1 MASNGMM
8 ARGHVRGGRAPQ
20 FLTFGLLIVICVLA
34 FNYWNVSSK
43 SKILQKQV
51 QEMTSTLEELA
62 MKKIHLEKRSEALQ
76 TQITET
82 NRKTMDLRGEKDK
95 CGIDLSNI
103 QLTTKELTESLDG
116 CEERRLFFEKSLD
129 VQSENA
135 SITVQLL
142 NECTRKLSIAVEEED
157 LINDKQREEVHQ
169 QNEEIIQLT
178 ANKEELAGN
187 LQKCE
192 EEKDE
197 VMNLAKNFKTQ
208 AATAQRDFL
217 QCKEGNLQCQNQLQ
231 QLMQQQQAVQQQP
244 GMQQQQQQQYQQQQL
259 PLNQSPGSQHEI
271 EPKSQSHNEQL
282 QGGQSQQQQQQQEQQ
297 LQQQQ
302 EQKQQQQE
310 QLQQLEQQK
319 QQQEKLQQLQQ
330 EEQQKQQ
337 QQGQKQQQP
346 QQQEQKQQQP
356 QQQEQ
361 KQQQHEQL
369 QQLEQQKQ
377 QQQEKLQQLQQ
388 QEQKQQQPQQQ
399 EQKQQQHEQLQQL
412 EQQKQQ
418 QQEKLQQL
426 QQEEQQKQQQEEL
439 QQRQQ
444 QQPGTDKE
452 HDKEQHGSEE
462 PQQEK
467 ANEDQNAQKK
477 EDFEGLVKDKQ
488 DSNQQQQIDGEQKLQ
503 KDEQQ
508 QNDDK
513 PRQDVE
519 GKIQESTTQ
528 QQESTTEQHENKQT
542 TEKVVQQQKT
552 TEEQK
557 DGGEQRVP
565 QEQDVQHQQ
574 QDGGRQQ
581 DETQLKE
588 QLQDEHKLQTEKVG
602 DGRESHQDVK
612 SGHHLQQETK
622 GKVGNGNQQY
632 VPVDQQQQY
641 VQQPNDLQQQQ
652 QQPID
657 VQQQQQQQQ
666 VEYGAANQQYIQQ
679 MKQKLEQ
686 QMLLQQQQQQLQQQQ
701 QAQQM
706 NQGEA
711 VIPQQNDNERGV
723 PLEVGDNKVV
733 EQGQQD
739 PGLPEREANEVN
751 QPVEVEGEGKDE
763 TLLQEENNAREEGG
777 EEDGGPAYRDD
788 QGEVE
793 DENKAME
800 EKELEAKRL
809 EIEEQRLAEGREED
823 PQAVTP
829 IATIKTPQDKAV
841 NPIGLKSPHHRGKPT
856 SQSGI
861 DVLRKED
868 NSETEKTELGLRYS
882 ETISEEA
889 RKQEDL
895 ELHRLG
901 ELEETL
907 DAIKEE
913 LSQESNKAVESLKED
928 AQEQGRAEILSDA
941 NEEHRIGRVI
951 PQVPVAVEGE
961 KSPSTSQENMID
973 TNISPVEAEHN
984 NEASSEKDAEKTVDD
999 DGKVP
1004 TQSQEALMGNQ
1015 QAEVEVDADDSN
1027 HRYRGVDAGQPDQQ
1041 EAQPQAD
1048 SEEGHQH
1055 RDENAEERLQDASK
1069 DAVHL
1074 PVNQDSPQGMEEM
1087 SEKISMLKKETEK
1100 EMMQKKET
1108 EQNETE
1114 DQLIRKDPENMET
1127 MTETQKSKLKE
1138 RTFP

>member
-1 MASNGMM
+1 MATNGM

-76 TQITET
+76 IQITET

-95 CGIDLSNI
+95 CDMDLGKI
-103 QLTTKELTESLDG
+103 QLTEKELTQSLDG
-116 CEERRLFFEKSLD
+116 CEERRVFIEKSLD

-135 SITVQLL
+135 SVTVQLL

-208 AATAQRDFL
+208 AATAQRDVL

-231 QLMQQQQAVQQQP
+231 QLVQQQQAVQQQP

-282 QGGQSQQQQQQQEQQ
+282 EGGQSQQQQQQQQEQKQ
-297 LQQQQ
+297 LDQQKLQRQQQELQQQQ
-302 EQKQQQQE
+302 
-310 QLQQLEQQK
+310 
-319 QQQEKLQQLQQ
+319 
-330 EEQQKQQ
+330 
-337 QQGQKQQQP
+337 P
-346 QQQEQKQQQP
+346 
-356 QQQEQ
+356 
-361 KQQQHEQL
+361 H
-369 QQLEQQKQ
+369 
-377 QQQEKLQQLQQ
+377 
-388 QEQKQQQPQQQ
+388 QQ

-426 QQEEQQKQQQEEL
+426 QQEEQQKQQQQEQKHQQTQQQKQKQQQHEQLQQLEQQKQQQQEKMQQLQQEEQQKQQQQEQKHQQTQQQKQKQQQHEQLQQLEQQKQQQQEKLQQLQQEEL

-528 QQESTTEQHENKQT
+528 QQESTTRQQENKQT

-552 TEEQK
+552 TEEPK
-557 DGGEQRVP
+557 DGGEQRVL
-565 QEQDVQHQQ
+565 QEQDVKHQQ

-588 QLQDEHKLQTEKVG
+588 QLQDEPKLQTEKVG
-602 DGRESHQDVK
+602 DSRDSHQDVK
-612 SGHHLQQETK
+612 SEHHLQQETD
-622 GKVGNGNQQY
+622 GKVGIGNQQY
-632 VPVDQQQQY
+632 VPVDPQQQY

-657 VQQQQQQQQ
+657 VQQQQQ

-686 QMLLQQQQQQLQQQQ
+686 QMLLQQQQQQQQ
-701 QAQQM
+701 QQM

-739 PGLPEREANEVN
+739 PGLPDREANEVN

-763 TLLQEENNAREEGG
+763 TLHQEENNAREEGG

-800 EKELEAKRL
+800 EKALEARRL
-809 EIEEQRLAEGREED
+809 EMEEQRLAEGREED
-823 PQAVTP
+823 HQAVTP

-841 NPIGLKSPHHRGKPT
+841 NPLGLKSPHHRGKPT
-856 SQSGI
+856 SQSRI

-868 NSETEKTELGLRYS
+868 DNETEKTELGLRDS

-895 ELHRLG
+895 ELRRQG
-901 ELEETL
+901 ELEEKL

-928 AQEQGRAEILSDA
+928 AQEQDRAKILSDA

-951 PQVPVAVEGE
+951 PQVPVDVEGE

-973 TNISPVEAEHN
+973 PIVSPEEAEHN
-984 NEASSEKDAEKTVDD
+984 NEALSEKDADKTVDD

-1015 QAEVEVDADDSN
+1015 QVEVDADDSN

-1041 EAQPQAD
+1041 EAQPQVD

-1055 RDENAEERLQDASK
+1055 RDENAEDRLQDASK

-1087 SEKISMLKKETEK
+1087 SEK
-1100 EMMQKKET
+1100 KET
-1108 EQNETE
+1108 EQNEME

-1138 RTFP
+1138 RTFL